1 MSARRAVSSKE
12 TPASSTPVVVRLTR
26 DQILA
31 TLNQP
36 LPSEDVQVP
45 EWGGTVRVKTLNLL
59 ERESIGDFLALLK
72 NEEERG
78 AALKS
83 VVIMATVVD
92 EAGVRIFPDFKEYP
106 KLLQAPG
113 SLMERVWKVA
123 NRLNR
128 IWGVEGPEG
137 NSNSTPNASG
147 DSV

>member
-59 ERESIGDFLALLK
+59 ER
-72 NEEERG
+72 
-78 AALKS
+78 
-83 VVIMATVVD
+83 
-92 EAGVRIFPDFKEYP
+92 
-106 KLLQAPG
+106 
-113 SLMERVWKVA
+113 
-123 NRLNR
+123 
-128 IWGVEGPEG
+128 
-137 NSNSTPNASG
+137 
-147 DSV
+147 